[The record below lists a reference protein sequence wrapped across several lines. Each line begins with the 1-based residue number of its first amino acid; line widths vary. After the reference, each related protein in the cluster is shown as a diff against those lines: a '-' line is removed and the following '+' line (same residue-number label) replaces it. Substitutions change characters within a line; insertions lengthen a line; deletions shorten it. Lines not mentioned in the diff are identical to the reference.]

1 MELQCLRRMKD
12 ANVRI
17 TWWHLALHQVV
28 HRPGMEMV
36 VTDFL
41 SCSARPRWLSID
53 GGMGGLWLSCRGV
66 GGDEWLQGVVFGEGS
81 HTHNLHHLIMSPHC
95 VWRKAGGSLFS
106 SKVSSLAVNSFCL
119 HLTFPLK
126 KSVAGK
132 DLERIQIKESYISAQ
147 QYGSN
152 SLKPRSFL

>member
-1 MELQCLRRMKD
+1 MSGS
-12 ANVRI
+12 
-17 TWWHLALHQVV
+17 
-28 HRPGMEMV
+28 PGGIW
-36 VTDFL
+36 L
-41 SCSARPRWLSID
+41 STRWSIGQGWRWLSLISSPARLGLD
-53 GGMGGLWLSCRGV
+53 GSPSMGVWVACGLAAGGQ

-95 VWRKAGGSLFS
+95 VWCKAGGSLFS

>member
-1 MELQCLRRMKD
+1 
-12 ANVRI
+12 
-17 TWWHLALHQVV
+17 
-28 HRPGMEMV
+28 
-36 VTDFL
+36 
-41 SCSARPRWLSID
+41 
-53 GGMGGLWLSCRGV
+53 
-66 GGDEWLQGVVFGEGS
+66 
-81 HTHNLHHLIMSPHC
+81 MSKKSMC
-95 VWRKAGGSLFS
+95 VSGYISLFS

>member
-1 MELQCLRRMKD
+1 MCAWGQPQISHSAASANSPISSKLSEWETRHSTVEKECLVFQWAINNAPSLLPPGLPFHPVFGWVMELQCLRRMKD

-53 GGMGGLWLSCRGV
+53 GGMGGLWLSCRGWGV
-66 GGDEWLQGVVFGEGS
+66 GGWISGFRVWCSGRAL
-81 HTHNLHHLIMSPHC
+81 THITC
-95 VWRKAGGSLFS
+95 
-106 SKVSSLAVNSFCL
+106 
-119 HLTFPLK
+119 
-126 KSVAGK
+126 
-132 DLERIQIKESYISAQ
+132 II
-147 QYGSN
+147 
-152 SLKPRSFL
+152 